1 VSSNQ
6 STTPMSS
13 TMPKGI
19 AVRPQPQHPSS
30 PFKRTPAGIVSSLN
44 TVAEPLSVS
53 SNGSDAGSSSSTSH
67 ATSGQVILPLQLTT
81 TTSSDQTA
89 ASCGFHTGN
98 LPAVADVRS
107 PDVLHAL
114 KQSSSTEELHAEMKN
129 LEGLMKDLNSISNP
143 SILGNVHA
151 TAHNANQ
158 ESSL

>member
-1 VSSNQ
+1 MQGPFHSLS
-6 STTPMSS
+6 
-13 TMPKGI
+13 

-81 TTSSDQTA
+81 TTTSSDQTA
-89 ASCGFHTGN
+89 ASCGFHTGY

-114 KQSSSTEELHAEMKN
+114 KVSAKNRYVCSSKAKSPFGDNWIIFVRLKTCKN
-129 LEGLMKDLNSISNP
+129 
-143 SILGNVHA
+143 
-151 TAHNANQ
+151 
-158 ESSL
+158 

>member
-1 VSSNQ
+1 MSFWKKKQ
-6 STTPMSS
+6 SEICFFFGPALIFFSKY
-13 TMPKGI
+13 PKMKSKGSATLVLQGPFHSLS

-67 ATSGQVILPLQLTT
+67 ANSGQVILPLQLTT
-81 TTSSDQTA
+81 TTTSDQTA

-114 KQSSSTEELHAEMKN
+114 KVSAKN
-129 LEGLMKDLNSISNP
+129 RYVAAK
-143 SILGNVHA
+143 
-151 TAHNANQ
+151 Q
-158 ESSL
+158 K